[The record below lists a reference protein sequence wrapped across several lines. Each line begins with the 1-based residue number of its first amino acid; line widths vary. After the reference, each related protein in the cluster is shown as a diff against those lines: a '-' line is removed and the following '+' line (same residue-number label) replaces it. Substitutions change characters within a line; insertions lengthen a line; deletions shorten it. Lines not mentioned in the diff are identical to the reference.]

1 MYKVRKRDNSL
12 VEFDLSKISDA
23 MVQAFEAQNVLLP
36 VQAQVPGTIPQQFSS
51 LSSMGRH

>member
-23 MVQAFEAQNVLLP
+23 MVQAFEAQN
-36 VQAQVPGTIPQQFSS
+36 
-51 LSSMGRH
+51 R